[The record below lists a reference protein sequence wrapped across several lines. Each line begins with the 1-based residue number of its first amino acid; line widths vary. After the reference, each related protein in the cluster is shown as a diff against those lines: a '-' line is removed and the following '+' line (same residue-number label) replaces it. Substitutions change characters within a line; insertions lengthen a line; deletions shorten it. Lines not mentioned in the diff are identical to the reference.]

1 VSINVAHQSRF
12 LARLDRIG
20 KSLVLFRR
28 HGADIQVLNSLSESK
43 RLSNRVRV
51 DGKFFRVGPGK
62 WYVKGFCYGPCA
74 PNSRGEFL
82 PEPSQ
87 IRADFCKMRDLGA
100 NTIRLYS
107 LPSSA
112 SIDEAER
119 HGLKVVLDV
128 PWEKHRCFF
137 EDWNA
142 REAARRQVMAA
153 AELAAKHPS
162 VMAVSVVNE
171 IPNDIVRFHGHE
183 RLEQFVEEL
192 SDSVKQIAP
201 DCLTTFANY
210 PTTEFLQPAGFDFYF
225 FNVYLH
231 DLEQLGAY
239 FDRLQHIAGDR
250 PLVLGEFGVDSYRQG
265 DAHQAALVAGHVQT
279 VFQHGLAG
287 SFVFS
292 FTDDWFAGGVQVGD
306 WGFGVTTYERD
317 EKPAAIALQRA
328 WQNAPFAELRG
339 MPSVS
344 VVVCAYNAAATLR
357 ECLDSLMRVDYPD
370 YEVILVD
377 DGSAD
382 NTPQIAVD
390 FPQVKYVRQQNH
402 GLSFAR
408 NVGAQQASGEIVAY
422 TDADCVVDED
432 WLRCLV
438 QAMRDQQV
446 PAIGGPNITPPSDGW
461 SARCVAASPGN
472 PSHVMFDDRYAE
484 HIPGCNMAFHRNVIL
499 ELGGFDSQFRTAG
512 DDVDFCWR
520 LLDHG
525 GAIGYAPSAFVWH
538 HRRETVKAYLKQQI
552 GYGRAEALLHF
563 MHPHR
568 FSLLGHCG
576 WHGRIYGS
584 GATGL
589 PLAPERIYYGTYG
602 VAPFQTIYRHNQ
614 YGLWACVTWL
624 EWHLLAM
631 FMLALSFLFWPLVLI
646 SALMWSGS
654 LALAVY
660 AARKAPLPKNSP
672 WWCRPLVGALHL
684 LQPPVR
690 AWFRATY
697 DLRMWRPQ
705 LPESYYEVE
714 HDIKRISPR
723 EIDLYWWS
731 RQGVGRQEFLH
742 CIAHEA
748 KRLKWLGV
756 FNNAWSTW
764 DIKLVGDLW
773 HTLHLFTVTEEL
785 GHERRFTRARI
796 MAKPTLVNRAVSV
809 AALIWSAAA
818 LISLQPIALGL
829 ALLGSAAAL
838 MQNISSRRSCL
849 RAAACL
855 VARAG
860 KTADLDPA
868 DQCGNTIG
876 PFSSGMDA
884 PICTDSVTA
893 ATQGTS

>member
-1 VSINVAHQSRF
+1 MHFLSDNERVSE
-12 LARLDRIG
+12 RI
-20 KSLVLFRR
+20 
-28 HGADIQVLNSLSESK
+28 
-43 RLSNRVRV
+43 RV
-51 DGKFFRVGPGK
+51 DGKFFRCGPRK

-74 PNSRGEFL
+74 LNSRGEFL

-87 IRADFCKMRDLGA
+87 IGADFRKMRGLGA
-100 NTIRLYS
+100 NAIRLYS
-107 LPSSA
+107 LPTSA
-112 SIDEAER
+112 TLEEAFD

-137 EDWNA
+137 EDWTA
-142 REAARRQVMAA
+142 REAARRQVVIAA
-153 AELAAKHPS
+153 QLAAKHPS

-183 RLEQFVEEL
+183 RLERFVEEL
-192 SDSVKQIAP
+192 SDSAKQIAP

-210 PTTEFLQPAGFDFYF
+210 PTTEFFQPAGFDFYF

-231 DLEQLGAY
+231 DLEKLGAY

-250 PLVLGEFGVDSYRQG
+250 PLVLGEFGIDSFGHG
-265 DAHQAALVAGHVQT
+265 DAEQAALIAAHVPT
-279 VFQHGLAG
+279 VFHHGLAG

-292 FTDDWFAGGVQVGD
+292 FTDDWFTGGAEVGD
-306 WGFGVTTYERD
+306 WGFGVTTYERHD
-317 EKPAAIALQRA
+317 KPAAIGLQRA
-328 WQNAPFAELRG
+328 WQNVPFAEQDGL
-339 MPSVS
+339 PQVS

-357 ECLDSLMRVDYPD
+357 ECLNSLMRVDYPD
-370 YEVILVD
+370 YEVILID
-377 DGSAD
+377 DGSTD
-382 NTPQIAVD
+382 NTPQIAAE
-390 FPQVKYVRQQNH
+390 FPQIRYIRQQNH
-402 GLSFAR
+402 GLSYAR
-408 NVGAQQASGEIVAY
+408 NVGAQHACGEIVAY
-422 TDADCVVDED
+422 TDADTVVDED

-484 HIPGCNMAFHRNVIL
+484 HIPGCNMAFQRNVIL
-499 ELGGFDSQFRTAG
+499 ELGGFDPQFRTAG

-525 GAIGYAPSAFVWH
+525 GAIGYASGAFVWH

-624 EWHLLAM
+624 EWHLLAL

-646 SALMWSGS
+646 SGLMWSGS
-654 LALAVY
+654 LALAAF
-660 AARKAPLPKNSP
+660 AARKAQLPKNSP
-672 WWCRPLVGALHL
+672 WWSRPLVGALHL

-697 DLRMWRPQ
+697 DLRMWRPH
-705 LPESYYEVE
+705 LPESYYEVQ

-723 EIDLYWWS
+723 ERDLYWS
-731 RQGVGRQEFLH
+731 SNNGAGREELLH
-742 CIAHEA
+742 CITNEA

-756 FNNAWSTW
+756 FNNAWATW

-773 HTLHLFTVTEEL
+773 HTLHFFTVTEVL
-785 GHERRFTRARI
+785 GSE
-796 MAKPTLVNRAVSV
+796 
-809 AALIWSAAA
+809 
-818 LISLQPIALGL
+818 G
-829 ALLGSAAAL
+829 ALLAHEL
-838 MQNISSRRSCL
+838 WRSQPL
-849 RAAACL
+849 
-855 VARAG
+855 
-860 KTADLDPA
+860 
-868 DQCGNTIG
+868 
-876 PFSSGMDA
+876 
-884 PICTDSVTA
+884 
-893 ATQGTS
+893 